1 MNKRV
6 KFREEPLP
14 ESSTMVLIEAHKVQ
28 SVDDWTDVILSVL
41 QVRVGFALSLL
52 LNAGGLRTRTR
63 RQGDGSDAM
72 Y

>member
-1 MNKRV
+1 
-6 KFREEPLP
+6 
-14 ESSTMVLIEAHKVQ
+14 MVLIEAHKVQ